1 MRRWKL
7 LKPQLGHVQSP
18 GRGRFLDGG
27 KGVSSGGPPGGWEPA
42 ARSRTREEEGATS
55 MARSLRARPF
65 MLSDSAACTR
75 SQVSSR
81 VRLGV
86 VAMQGRQ
93 QWQSCGASL
102 SRVTGS
108 VETKCMV
115 DGRVGEGWR
124 QQKESPIKPRAGE
137 HDVKRN
143 VLRRLPRRTACTRKA
158 AAPRAACR
166 VDLDRMEG

>member
-93 QWQSCGASL
+93 AMAVLWLFSL
-102 SRVTGS
+102 SCDWKRGNKVYG
-108 VETKCMV
+108 
-115 DGRVGEGWR
+115 GW
-124 QQKESPIKPRAGE
+124 AG
-137 HDVKRN
+137 
-143 VLRRLPRRTACTRKA
+143 
-158 AAPRAACR
+158 
-166 VDLDRMEG
+166 G